1 MARPGPAAKAGAAT
15 HPLPKLAAVPSAP
28 RVWLATLGCAKNQ
41 VDSEKVLGRLA
52 GAGFGAAPSA
62 GEADVV
68 MVNTCAFVEAARRES
83 VDAILE
89 AAQRRAPGARLVVL
103 GCLAQRYQRELAEA
117 LPEADAVIP
126 IERYGDLVDRLASL
140 TGWEPTGPRGE
151 PRDILDEVRRPTP
164 STPYAYLKVAE
175 GCDKPCTFCAIP
187 QFRGP
192 QRSRRPA
199 EVRAEAE
206 ALAAAGVGELVLVA
220 QDLTGYGQDLGAP
233 GGLADLLG
241 LLAGVEGLGRL
252 RLLYLHP
259 REVSDAL
266 IAEMAANPV
275 VAPYFDLSLQH
286 SSGRLLRAMRR
297 PGDGEGHLGLIER
310 IRAAA
315 PEAALRSSFIVG
327 FPGETEDEAAALAGF
342 LEAAQLDWAGFFP
355 FSPEEGTVAAG
366 LPGRVHEAEVAERLR
381 MLGAV
386 QEGITAARNAA
397 QVGKEVEVLVDLVE
411 DGTPVGRSHREA
423 PEIDGMVLLDRG
435 RAGEWRRARITGSYG
450 SDTAA
455 EVLA

>member
-1 MARPGPAAKAGAAT
+1 MPPG
-15 HPLPKLAAVPSAP
+15 P

-41 VDSEKVLGRLA
+41 VDSEKLTGRLSA
-52 GAGFGAAPSA
+52 AGFGAAPSPE
-62 GEADVV
+62 EADVL
-68 MVNTCAFVEAARRES
+68 MVNTCAFIEAARRES
-83 VDAILE
+83 VDAVLDV
-89 AAQRRAPGARLVVL
+89 ARRKAPGARLIVL
-103 GCLAQRYQRELAEA
+103 GCLAQRYQGELAAA

-126 IERYGDLVDRLASL
+126 IERYGDLVDRLATL
-140 TGWEPTGPRGE
+140 TGWQPTGPPAE

-199 EVRAEAE
+199 EVRAEAQ
-206 ALAAAGVGELVLVA
+206 ALASAGVGELVLVA

-233 GGLADLLG
+233 GGLAGLLG
-241 LLAGVEGLGRL
+241 FLGDVAGLRRL

-266 IAEMAANPV
+266 IDAMAAHPV

-297 PGDGEGHLGLIER
+297 PGDGEAHLALAAR
-310 IRAAA
+310 IRASA

-327 FPGETEDEAAALAGF
+327 FPGEDDDDVAGLAEF
-342 LEAAQLDWAGFFP
+342 LAAAQLDWAGFFP
-355 FSPEEGTVAAG
+355 FSPEAGTPAAG
-366 LPGRVHEAEVAERLR
+366 LPGQVPAEEAAERVRL
-381 MLGAV
+381 LEAI
-386 QEGITAARNAA
+386 QERITAERNAA
-397 QVGKEVEVLVDLVE
+397 QVGRVAEVLVDLVE

-423 PEIDGMVLLDRG
+423 PEIDGMILLDRG
-435 RAGEWRRARITGSYG
+435 RAGEWLQARITGSYG
-450 SDTAA
+450 SDTVA